1 MIEKINNVIN
11 KLLKLA
17 PGGYYGLLSMSIGVI
32 LTFLSYLSVP
42 GYSMFES
49 FISVLGISPGL
60 TAPLFNIGFILTG
73 ITVIPFLV
81 YLGRSLTQEKI
92 NEKIKKITIKIS
104 IIGAMSISLVGCFPH
119 YTLLLGIIH
128 IFFATIFFFCEL
140 IFCVIY
146 SILIWFDSRFSK
158 MQSIIGFAVSGV
170 FIFFI
175 FTGWPISE
183 WIVFFVIVVWVI
195 EISIYTL
202 VKKI

>member
-1 MIEKINNVIN
+1 MDKINNLMD
-11 KLLKLA
+11 KLLKLV
-17 PGGYYGLLSMSIGVI
+17 PGGYYGLLSMSIGI
-32 LTFLSYLSVP
+32 IFTFLSYLLVP

-49 FISVLGISPGL
+49 FISVLGITPGL
-60 TAPLFNIGFILTG
+60 AALLFNLGFILTG

-128 IFFATIFFFCEL
+128 IFFATVFFFCEL

-146 SILIWFDSRFSK
+146 NILIWFDSRFSK
-158 MQSIIGFAVSGV
+158 MQSIIGLAVSGV

-183 WIVFFVIVVWVI
+183 WIVFFVIIVWVI
-195 EISIYTL
+195 ENSIYIL
-202 VKKI
+202 YKKI

>member
-1 MIEKINNVIN
+1 MDKINNLMD

-32 LTFLSYLSVP
+32 FTFLSYLSVP
-42 GYSMFES
+42 GYNMIES
-49 FISVLGISPGL
+49 FISILGISPGL
-60 TAPLFNIGFILTG
+60 AAPLFNIGFILTG

-81 YLGRSLTQEKI
+81 YLGRSLIQEKI
-92 NEKIKKITIKIS
+92 NEKIKKIATKIS
-104 IIGAMSISLVGCFPH
+104 IIGAVSISLVGCFPH
-119 YTLLLGIIH
+119 YTFLLGIIH

-170 FIFFI
+170 FIFFM

-183 WIVFFVIVVWVI
+183 WIVFFVIVIWVI
-195 EISIYTL
+195 ENSIYIL
-202 VKKI
+202 YKKI

>member
-1 MIEKINNVIN
+1 MDKINNLMDI
-11 KLLKLA
+11 LLKLV
-17 PGGYYGLLSMSIGVI
+17 PGGYYGLLSMSIGI
-32 LTFLSYLSVP
+32 IFTFLSYLLVP

-60 TAPLFNIGFILTG
+60 AALLFNLGFILTS

-119 YTLLLGIIH
+119 YTLLLGIIN

>member
-1 MIEKINNVIN
+1 MDKINNLMD

-17 PGGYYGLLSMSIGVI
+17 PGGYYGLLSMVIGVI
-32 LTFLSYLSVP
+32 FTFLSYLSVP
-42 GYSMFES
+42 GYNMIES
-49 FISVLGISPGL
+49 FISILGISPGL
-60 TAPLFNIGFILTG
+60 AAPLFNIGFILTG

-81 YLGRSLTQEKI
+81 YLGRSLIQEKI
-92 NEKIKKITIKIS
+92 NEKIKKIATKIS
-104 IIGAMSISLVGCFPH
+104 IIGAVSISLVGCFPH

-170 FIFFI
+170 FIFFM

-183 WIVFFVIVVWVI
+183 WIVFFVIVIWVI
-195 EISIYTL
+195 ENSIYIL
-202 VKKI
+202 YKKI

>member
-1 MIEKINNVIN
+1 MDKINNLMD
-11 KLLKLA
+11 KLLKLV
-17 PGGYYGLLSMSIGVI
+17 PGGYYGLLSMVIGVI
-32 LTFLSYLSVP
+32 FTFLSYLLVP
-42 GYSMFES
+42 GYNMIES

-60 TAPLFNIGFILTG
+60 AAPLFNIGFILTG

-92 NEKIKKITIKIS
+92 NEKIKKFAIKIS
-104 IIGAMSISLVGCFPH
+104 IIGAISISLVGCFPH

-140 IFCVIY
+140 IFCTIY
-146 SILIWFDSRFSK
+146 SILIWIDSRFSK
-158 MQSIIGFAVSGV
+158 MQTIIGFAVSGV

-183 WIVFFVIVVWVI
+183 WMVFFAIVFWVI
-195 EISIYTL
+195 ENSIYFL
-202 VKKI
+202 YKKI

>member
-1 MIEKINNVIN
+1 MDKINNLMD
-11 KLLKLA
+11 KLLKLV
-17 PGGYYGLLSMSIGVI
+17 PGGYYGLLSISIGI
-32 LTFLSYLSVP
+32 IFTFLSYLLVP
-42 GYSMFES
+42 GYSMFKS

-60 TAPLFNIGFILTG
+60 AALLFNLGFILTG

-158 MQSIIGFAVSGV
+158 MQSIIGLAVSGV

-183 WIVFFVIVVWVI
+183 WIVFFVIIVWVI
-195 EISIYTL
+195 ENSIYIL
-202 VKKI
+202 YKKI

>member
-1 MIEKINNVIN
+1 MDKINNLMDI
-11 KLLKLA
+11 LLKLV
-17 PGGYYGLLSMSIGVI
+17 PGGYYGLLSMSIGI
-32 LTFLSYLSVP
+32 IFTFLSYLLVP

-60 TAPLFNIGFILTG
+60 AALLFNLGFILTS

>member
-1 MIEKINNVIN
+1 MEKINQLMV

-17 PGGYYGLLSMSIGVI
+17 PGGYYGPLSMSIGIVF
-32 LTFLSYLSVP
+32 TFLSYLLVP
-42 GYSMFES
+42 GYNMIES
-49 FISVLGISPGL
+49 FISILGISPGL
-60 TAPLFNIGFILTG
+60 AAPLFNIGFILTG

-146 SILIWFDSRFSK
+146 SIFIWFDSRFSK
-158 MQSIIGFAVSGV
+158 MQSIIGFTVSGV

>member
-17 PGGYYGLLSMSIGVI
+17 PGGYYGLLSMSIGI
-32 LTFLSYLSVP
+32 IFTFLSYLLVP

-60 TAPLFNIGFILTG
+60 AAPLFNLGLILTG
-73 ITVIPFLV
+73 ISVIPFLV
-81 YLGRSLTQEKI
+81 YLGNSLTQEKI

-104 IIGAMSISLVGCFPH
+104 IIGAVSISLVGCFPH

-140 IFCVIY
+140 FFCVIY

-175 FTGWPISE
+175 FTGWTISE
-183 WIVFFVIVVWVI
+183 WIVFFVIVIWVL
-195 EISIYTL
+195 ENSIYIL
-202 VKKI
+202 YKKI